1 MVGWSRFG
9 ARITRVHGIKVAARA
24 RSLSVGT
31 MQDAGWRPAM
41 PEQQPGKSDPDTAAT
56 RSGDKEPQ
64 GNSPQDVE
72 EGVTSKDATGID
84 PQDPID
90 PKSPKLVTP

>member
-1 MVGWSRFG
+1 
-9 ARITRVHGIKVAARA
+9 
-24 RSLSVGT
+24 
-31 MQDAGWRPAM
+31 M
-41 PEQQPGKSDPDTAAT
+41 PEKQQPGKSAADTAPT
-56 RSGDKEPQ
+56 KSGNKEPE
-64 GNSPQDVE
+64 GKSPQDVE

>member
-1 MVGWSRFG
+1 
-9 ARITRVHGIKVAARA
+9 
-24 RSLSVGT
+24 
-31 MQDAGWRPAM
+31 M
-41 PEQQPGKSDPDTAAT
+41 PEKQESEKSAANTAAT

-64 GNSPQDVE
+64 GGPDAQDVE
-72 EGVTSKDATGID
+72 EGVASKDASTIN